1 MAGDRD
7 SRDRSGNTAQP
18 RLASMSGG
26 RAPVRLRQLRYFL
39 AAADYGSFRKAAA
52 ALSIQESSISRRIR
66 DLEDDLGASLFQRSH
81 GGVRLT
87 VAGQEFMPS
96 ARHALRQIDIGV
108 TRVAAVGRAEE
119 GVLKLGIFSSLASGF
134 LFDLLGAFGK
144 QHPKVRVHLVDGD
157 PAEHV
162 AAVRNLELD
171 AAFVTGAGHRDGC
184 ETEQLWFEHVFVV
197 LPESHPLAAKAALA
211 WSDIAR
217 ERFIVSDAPPGPE
230 IHDYLVAHLSDLGR
244 HPDIQFQKVGRDN
257 LLSLVAL
264 GRGLT
269 LTSEATIGAQFRGI
283 VYRQLAGE
291 VLPFSVVWSARNDN
305 PASRRLLSMA
315 RAVSRSA
322 ELQFTNNLK

>member
-1 MAGDRD
+1 M
-7 SRDRSGNTAQP
+7 P
-18 RLASMSGG
+18 RA
-26 RAPVRLRQLRYFL
+26 RY
-39 AAADYGSFRKAAA
+39 
-52 ALSIQESSISRRIR
+52 
-66 DLEDDLGASLFQRSH
+66 
-81 GGVRLT
+81 
-87 VAGQEFMPS
+87 
-96 ARHALRQIDIGV
+96 ALRQIDIGV
-108 TRVAAVGRAEE
+108 TRVASIGRSEE
-119 GVLKLGIFSSLASGF
+119 GILKVGIFSSLASGF
-134 LFDLLGAFGK
+134 LFDLLGAFGR

-171 AAFVTGAGHRDGC
+171 AAFVTGAGPWDGC

-197 LPESHPLAAKAALA
+197 LPEGHPLAAKAALA

-217 ERFIVSDAPPGPE
+217 EPFIVSDAPPGPE

-283 VYRQLAGE
+283 VYRPLAGE

-315 RAVSRSA
+315 RATAAKASREA
-322 ELQFTNNLK
+322 